1 MTRYQ
6 VVYWRDIPVHV
17 KVRDGR
23 TRLSRP
29 LSPRF
34 QETVHRA
41 AYRGKAIHGEAY
53 MNGWKQSA
61 WQDQEEQPKEVM
73 KAVMA
78 RLEAAYSNDRLD
90 NLARLKGYEAHDD

>member
-6 VVYWRDIPVHV
+6 IVYWRDIPVHV

-23 TRLSRP
+23 TRQSRP

-41 AYRGKAIHGEAY
+41 AYRAKAIHGDAY
-53 MNGWKQSA
+53 MSGWTQSD
-61 WQDQEEQPKEVM
+61 WQDQDDSTENVIR
-73 KAVMA
+73 AVVQQI
-78 RLEAAYSNDRLD
+78 EAAYGDDRLD
-90 NLARLKGYEAHDD
+90 RLARQKGYETND